1 MDSHNNEQGA
11 EAPAIEN
18 RPDTGSGFWNVG
30 WPLLALS
37 LIVLMTVHACVQ

>member
-1 MDSHNNEQGA
+1 MDPHNTPPPT

-18 RPDTGSGFWNVG
+18 RPDTGDGFWNVG
-30 WPLLALS
+30 WPLLALA